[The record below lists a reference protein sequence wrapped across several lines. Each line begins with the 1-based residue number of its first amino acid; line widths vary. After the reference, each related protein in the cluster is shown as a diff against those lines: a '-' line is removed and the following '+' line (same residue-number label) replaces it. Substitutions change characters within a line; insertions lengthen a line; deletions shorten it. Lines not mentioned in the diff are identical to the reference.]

1 MTRDLERTAASEPT
15 GPNAVHALTH
25 AETEAVLARQH
36 AGRLAFTFHDR
47 PSISL
52 MWYVYADGWIYARM
66 ANDGARSVLQ
76 HNQWVAFEVDE
87 VVSLL
92 EWRSVT
98 GHGSVQFLDNDQTS
112 PDWKAFNNALAALRA
127 FAPWVR
133 TRDDP
138 FPDRTQLYRIYV
150 DEMTGREARPRH

>member
-1 MTRDLERTAASEPT
+1 M
-15 GPNAVHALTH
+15 
-25 AETEAVLARQH
+25 RQH

-47 PSISL
+47 PSIAL

-76 HNQWVAFEVDE
+76 HNQWIAFEVDE
-87 VVSLL
+87 VASLL

-98 GHGSVQFLDNDQTS
+98 LHGSVQFLENDQTS
-112 PDWKAFNNALAALRA
+112 ADWKAFNNALAALRA

-133 TRDDP
+133 TAADP

-150 DEMTGREARPRH
+150 DDLTGREARPSGA